1 MNKGDIVELVA
12 TDSAFYK
19 KLYKGYDLGDFKK
32 LPIIS
37 KPVLLE
43 SLESS
48 NIDFGVDDIDG
59 AVFARVTAGTS
70 SQAAIFY
77 RSEKEIEASAARFAK
92 TAFYLNVEK
101 KDRVC
106 IINNYTLSYTF
117 ARHFATAGCMVLLGN
132 PYDLQTTVMTIID
145 TKCNAI
151 RTTPPVAL
159 KIANMLHLM
168 GYDGID
174 KWLLAGSVLSD
185 PVRKKLIE
193 LFPDAKIIQQY
204 GMAETAISLHQ
215 CRHTIESNIYHIFP
229 KDFYYEF
236 LTDKGKYA
244 KEGEVGRLVITKL
257 TTENPLIRYDT
268 ADLFRVGDICGCGL
282 REYHMV
288 GRASDEIKVKGITI
302 FRERIDDA
310 IKNIKQYITGDYQIA
325 VEEVE
330 DGGLVKSKF
339 TLYVELLPEHKTRNV
354 LPTLAQTFSDNFE
367 ISEDYTWSEG
377 VGLGLFCPMEV
388 VDKKLNG
395 EKTKVVYD
403 RRFGGK
409 K

>member
-1 MNKGDIVELVA
+1 MNKEDIVELAA

-19 KLYKGYDLGDFKK
+19 KLYKGYDLGDFKR

-37 KPVLLE
+37 KAMLLD

-48 NIDFGVDDIDG
+48 NVDFGIDDIDG

-70 SQAAIFY
+70 SRAAIFY
-77 RSEKEIEASAARFAK
+77 RSEKEIEQSAQRFSK

-106 IINNYTLSYTF
+106 ILNNYTLSYTF

-132 PYDLQTTVMTIID
+132 PYDLQTTAMTIIE

-159 KIANMLHLM
+159 KIAEMLNLL

-174 KWLLAGSVLSD
+174 KWLLAGSVLSA
-185 PVRKKLIE
+185 PVRKKLTE
-193 LFPDAKIIQQY
+193 MFPKSHIIQQY
-204 GMAETAISLHQ
+204 GMAETAISMYQ
-215 CRHTIESNIYHIFP
+215 CRHTIETNIYHIFP

-236 LTDKGKYA
+236 LNEEGKYA

-257 TTENPLIRYDT
+257 SIENPLIRYDT
-268 ADLFRVGDICGCGL
+268 ADLFRIGDICDCGM

-288 GRASDEIKVKGITI
+288 GRASDEIKVKGITV
-302 FRERIDDA
+302 FRERIDDGITH
-310 IKNIKQYITGDYQIA
+310 IKKYITGDYQIT

-330 DGGLVKSKF
+330 DAGIVKSKF
-339 TLYVELLPEHKTRNV
+339 TLFVELLPEYKERNV

-388 VDKKLNG
+388 VHKKLIG